1 MSILRSI
8 NEGFERKYGSL
19 VADRKPKEVKECNG
33 ECKDKKPVKECD
45 DTETKGKVIRRPA
58 MKEASK
64 KVKKPIKEYKDMGQE
79 LGEYQKWVDYDMKRY
94 GKISD
99 KTMNKVKSAGLTVVK
114 DKYGDYE
121 VIAHEPVKECDCK
134 DKGEKKRVFV
144 KEAAD
149 KLRMRRIREAK
160 NRAVVKEA
168 VERIRARKLQESKKQ
183 K

>member
-19 VADRKPKEVKECNG
+19 VADRKPKEVKEC
-33 ECKDKKPVKECD
+33 D
-45 DTETKGKVIRRPA
+45 DNATKGKVVRRPE
-58 MKEASK
+58 MKEACK
-64 KVKKPIKEYKDMGQE
+64 KGRKPIKEYKDMGQE

-99 KTMNKVKSAGLTVVK
+99 KTMAKVKSAGLTVVK

-134 DKGEKKRVFV
+134 DKDEKKKVIV
-144 KEAAD
+144 KEAVD
-149 KLRMRRIREAK
+149 KLRMRRLREAK
-160 NRAVVKEA
+160 LAK
-168 VERIRARKLQESKKQ
+168 IREQKKRR
-183 K
+183 

>member
-19 VADRKPKEVKECNG
+19 VADRKPKEVKECDG

-45 DTETKGKVIRRPA
+45 DKATKGKVVRRPE
-58 MKEASK
+58 MKEACK
-64 KVKKPIKEYKDMGQE
+64 KGRKPIKEYKDMGQE

-99 KTMNKVKSAGLTVVK
+99 KTMAKVKSAGLTVVK

-134 DKGEKKRVFV
+134 DEKKKVFV
-144 KEAAD
+144 KEAVD
-149 KLRMRRIREAK
+149 KLRMRRLKEARLAKIREQ
-160 NRAVVKEA
+160 
-168 VERIRARKLQESKKQ
+168 RKK
-183 K
+183 